1 MRKLFATLSAMLLCT
16 SLTVAS
22 TVVSAQ
28 TAQTPTRGGSLQS
41 ILWPEPPGIVPGLF
55 LQSPALL
62 PGTKIFESLLT
73 YDFKLEPQPS
83 LAQSWTVSPD
93 GTRYTFKLQRNVKWH
108 DGKPF
113 TADDVLFTFGEFLV
127 DVHPR
132 SKAVFQ
138 RTKVTKE
145 DDYTVVFT
153 LSEPFGPLIRSFDTI
168 GAPILPAH
176 LYRGTDFRKNP
187 ANANPVGT
195 GPFRFKEW
203 KRGEYIHLVRNPDY
217 WRAGLPHLD
226 EIYYRFIPDAA
237 SRALAMESQQFH
249 IATQNDLEL
258 IDTARLAKLP
268 YLEQTA
274 NGWEWGAPIAWIE
287 LNLRKAPFN
296 DKRFRQAMMHAL
308 DRRQFK
314 DNIFQGFAKI
324 ATGPIHSSSPYYDP
338 DVRQYDFNIAKAE
351 ALLDEMGLKKGPNG
365 VRATVKLLGLPYG
378 EVWNRAAESTRQ
390 ALRRVGI
397 EVVLESTDAAGWV
410 DRLKN
415 WDFEMIMTYLTTL
428 SDPALGVSRTFL
440 SDNQRKGVPFT
451 NEAGYSNP
459 QVDALFKEAAST
471 VDDARRRKLY
481 SDVQKLLVEDAAVIW
496 LVELQWPTVM
506 NKRLRNAVING
517 LGPNGSFAEAW
528 LAR

>member
-1 MRKLFATLSAMLLCT
+1 MKRWIHYLFALL
-16 SLTVAS
+16 VAGWCA
-22 TVVSAQ
+22 VV

-41 ILWPEPPGIVPGLF
+41 VLWPEPPGIVPGLF

-73 YDFKLEPQPS
+73 YDFQLTPQPM
-83 LAQSWTVSPD
+83 LAESWSVSPD
-93 GTRYTFKLQRNVKWH
+93 GRKYTFKLRRGVKWH

-113 TADDVLFTFGEFLV
+113 TADDVIFTFGEFLV
-127 DVHPR
+127 EIHPR

-138 RTKVTKE
+138 RTKVVKV
-145 DDYTVVFT
+145 DDHTVEFN
-153 LSEPFGPLIRSFDTI
+153 LERPFAPLIRSFDTI

-176 LYRGTDFRKNP
+176 LYKGTDFRKNP

-195 GPFRFKEW
+195 GPFKFKQW
-203 KRGEYIHLVRNPDY
+203 KRGEFIHLVRNDDY
-217 WRAGLPHLD
+217 WRAGLPYLD

-237 SRALAMESQQFH
+237 SRALALESQQFH

-258 IDTARLAKLP
+258 RDAARLAKLP
-268 YLEQTA
+268 YLQSTTQ
-274 NGWEWGAPIAWIE
+274 GWEWGSPIAWVE
-287 LNLRKAPFN
+287 MNLREAPFN
-296 DKRFRQAMMHAL
+296 DRRFRQAVMHAL
-308 DRRQFK
+308 DRNQIR
-314 DNIFQGFAKI
+314 DNVFSGIAKV
-324 ATGPIHSSSPYYDP
+324 ATGPIHSSSPYYESG
-338 DVRQYDFNIAKAE
+338 VKLYDHSPAKAE
-351 ALLDEMGLKKGPNG
+351 ALLDEMGLKKGPDG
-365 VRATVKLLGLPYG
+365 VRTRVKLLGLPYG

-397 EVVLESTDAAGWV
+397 EVVLETTDAAGWV

-415 WDFEMIMTYLTTL
+415 WQFEMIMTYLTTL

-440 SDNQRKGVPFT
+440 TDNQRKGIPFT

-459 QVDALFKEAAST
+459 QVDALFNEAATT
-471 VDDARRRKLY
+471 VDEARRKKLY
-481 SDVQKLLVEDAAVIW
+481 SDVQKILVEDAALIW

-506 NKRLRNAVING
+506 NRKLRDAVING
-517 LGPNGSFAEAW
+517 MGPNGNFAEAW